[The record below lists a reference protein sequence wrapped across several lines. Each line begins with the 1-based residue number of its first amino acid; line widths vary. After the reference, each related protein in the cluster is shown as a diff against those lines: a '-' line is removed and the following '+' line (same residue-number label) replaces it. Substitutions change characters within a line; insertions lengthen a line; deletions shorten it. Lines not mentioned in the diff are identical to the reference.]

1 MTKQVVPVEIRGKRN
16 HINRQK
22 PLGKF
27 IADFYCA
34 KLALIIEVDGSS
46 HNNKINT
53 DQSRDLYFRQRGI
66 ITVRFTN
73 KEVIN
78 NLAIVKQQLIEIT
91 NQRKSDLGL

>member
-53 DQSRDLYFRQRGI
+53 DQSRDVYFQQRGI
-66 ITVRFTN
+66 VTVRFTN
-73 KEVIN
+73 NGVLHSLELVRSKLREI
-78 NLAIVKQQLIEIT
+78 IVK
-91 NQRKSDLGL
+91 RKSDLGL